1 MAGTDLK
8 ISALPNRPAEDITG
22 SEEIPSQFG
31 GTNNFKISLTNI
43 KTWLIDQLTT
53 TFVTLT
59 GNQTLTNKTLT
70 NPLIN
75 GVAVTVTGTVI
86 NYLSGLTAN
95 VKSLIDNLLSAD
107 VAIQA
112 RLTTLESSITPKT
125 YSVVS
130 AFPASGVKTI
140 AASTI
145 EPSLNIDWKS
155 VIVQFYQK
163 VNLSSTYIMQ
173 DVSSCV
179 SINCSGNNLSS
190 IVFDVSARSIPD
202 IATTFLFVISYK
214 TIEEEV

>member
-1 MAGTDLK
+1 MAGTDLR
-8 ISALPNRPAEDITG
+8 ISVLPDRPAASITG
-22 SEEIPSQFG
+22 AEEVASQFG

-43 KTWLIDQLTT
+43 KAWLIDQLTT

-59 GNQTLTNKTLT
+59 GNQTLRDKNLID
-70 NPLIN
+70 PLIN

-107 VAIQA
+107 IAIQE

-125 YSVVS
+125 YSVIS
-130 AFPASGVKTI
+130 AFPSGWIKTI

-155 VIVQFYQK
+155 VIVQLYQK
-163 VNLSSTYIMQ
+163 VSFNQSYIMQ

-179 SINCSGNNLSS
+179 TINYSGDNLSS
-190 IVFDVSARSIPD
+190 IVFDISARSVPD
-202 IATTFLFVISYK
+202 VATQFLFVISYK
-214 TIEEEV
+214 TIAEV